1 MGKNKSL
8 NSCFYG
14 RQTPTQY
21 EIQKEKAR
29 NEAIDWQYSVSE
41 KNYYMSEMAYYYEYF
56 YKLAKRYG
64 LIKEFKENGI
74 I

>member
-1 MGKNKSL
+1 MKTYQERK
-8 NSCFYG
+8 
-14 RQTPTQY
+14 QA
-21 EIQKEKAR
+21 AR
-29 NEAIDWQYSVSE
+29 DTAIEWQYSVGE

>member
-1 MGKNKSL
+1 MN
-8 NSCFYG
+8 YQE
-14 RQTPTQY
+14 R
-21 EIQKEKAR
+21 KEKAR
-29 NEAIDWQYSVSE
+29 NKAIEWQTTTSSEA
-41 KNYYMSEMAYYYEYF
+41 MSWGEVASWSNYF